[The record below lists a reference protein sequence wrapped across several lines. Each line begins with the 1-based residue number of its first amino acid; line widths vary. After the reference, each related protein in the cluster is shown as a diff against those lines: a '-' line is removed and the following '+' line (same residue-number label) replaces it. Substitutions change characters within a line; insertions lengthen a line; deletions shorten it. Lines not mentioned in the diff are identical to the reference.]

1 MEQNVKNVVL
11 STSFTR
17 PSDTTTYAAE
27 DSVNATGGVTTCI
40 TFDVADGFDIT
51 TGMSLQIKTAI
62 LRTNSTTTTN
72 GSFRLNLYDQS
83 VSGFVDN
90 SPFPM
95 LWANREKKVGYID
108 FTLATGG
115 SGSDSAEAI
124 VTDVNIS
131 VRTEATNIFG
141 ILIAKAAYVPT
152 SAQQFYLELNAFGI
166 DT

>member
-1 MEQNVKNVVL
+1 
-11 STSFTR
+11 
-17 PSDTTTYAAE
+17 
-27 DSVNATGGVTTCI
+27 
-40 TFDVADGFDIT
+40 
-51 TGMSLQIKTAI
+51 
-62 LRTNSTTTTN
+62 
-72 GSFRLNLYDQS
+72 
-83 VSGFVDN
+83 
-90 SPFPM
+90 M

>member
-1 MEQNVKNVVL
+1 MGQTIKNVVL

-27 DSVNATGGVTTCI
+27 DSVNATGGVTSCI
-40 TFDVADGFDIT
+40 TFTVADGLDIT
-51 TGMSLQIKTAI
+51 TGQSLQIKTAI

-83 VSGFVDN
+83 VSGFADN

-95 LWANREKKVGYID
+95 LWADRAKKVGYID

-115 SGSDSAEAI
+115 SGSDSSEAI
-124 VTDVNIS
+124 VTDCNIS
-131 VRTEATNIFG
+131 IRTEATNIFG
-141 ILIAKAAYVPT
+141 ILIAKAAYVPA
-152 SAQQFYLELNAFGI
+152 SAQQFYIELNAFGI
-166 DT
+166 DM